1 MKKQDIRYMIAFALI
16 ILGFAFWF
24 GAVSKMEYDGYIS
37 AGEFIARV
45 IIGIVLIV
53 AAVVVSGDM
62 DELFEQISEQ
72 KKNRR

>member
-1 MKKQDIRYMIAFALI
+1 MEKQDIRYMIAFALI

-24 GAVSKMEYDGYIS
+24 GAVSKLEFDGYIS

-53 AAVVVSGDM
+53 AAVIVSGDL
-62 DELFEQISEQ
+62 DDIAEQLRER
-72 KKNRR
+72 KNRR

>member
-1 MKKQDIRYMIAFALI
+1 MKSQDIRYMVAFTLI

-24 GAVSKMEYDGYIS
+24 GAVSKLEFDGYIS

-62 DELFEQISEQ
+62 DDIAEQLRER
-72 KKNRR
+72 KNRR

>member
-1 MKKQDIRYMIAFALI
+1 MEKQDIRYMVAFTLI

-24 GAVSKMEYDGYIS
+24 GAVSKLEFDGYIS

-53 AAVVVSGDM
+53 VAVIVSGDL
-62 DELFEQISEQ
+62 DDIAEQLRER
-72 KKNRR
+72 KNRR

>member
-1 MKKQDIRYMIAFALI
+1 MKSEDIRYMIAFTLI

-24 GAVSKMEYDGYIS
+24 GAVSKLEFDGYIS

-53 AAVVVSGDM
+53 VAVIVSGDM
-62 DELFEQISEQ
+62 DDIAEQLRER
-72 KKNRR
+72 KNRR

>member
-1 MKKQDIRYMIAFALI
+1 MKIQDIRYMTAFTLI
-16 ILGFAFWF
+16 ILGAAFWF
-24 GAVSKMEYDGYIS
+24 GAVSKLEFDGYIS
-37 AGEFIARV
+37 ASEFIARV

-53 AAVVVSGDM
+53 LAVIVGGDM